1 MSFQARV
8 SASLGWRWSDGAVDS
23 SRLSY
28 AESLLEGSDDNQAE
42 AVWHVEDQ
50 TLLSGTSTTL
60 DLTNLTRTVLE
71 DLHTVTFTQ
80 VRAVLVV
87 NLSTGSGEL
96 IVGGAAGDEWSAPFG
111 ADGDQLAVPP
121 DSPLLL
127 TNRKTGWDVDD
138 ANKNLKLTA
147 SGDDVA
153 YSIAI
158 VGNLTATGS
167 SSASSSSS

>member
-1 MSFQARV
+1 MSFQAHLT
-8 SASLGWRWSDGAVDS
+8 ASLGWRWNDGAVDA
-23 SRLSY
+23 SRLGY
-28 AESLLEGSDDNQAE
+28 AESLLDGSDDNQAE

-50 TLLSGTSTTL
+50 TLLDGTSTTL

-87 NLSTGSGEL
+87 NLATGSGEL
-96 IVGGAAGDEWSAPFG
+96 IVGGAASDEWSAPFG
-111 ADGDQLAVPP
+111 ADGDLLAVPP
-121 DSPLLL
+121 NSPLLL
-127 TNRKTGWDVDD
+127 ANRKTGWDVDD
-138 ANKNLKLTA
+138 TNKNLKLAA
-147 SGDDVA
+147 SGGDVN

-167 SSASSSSS
+167 SSGSSSS